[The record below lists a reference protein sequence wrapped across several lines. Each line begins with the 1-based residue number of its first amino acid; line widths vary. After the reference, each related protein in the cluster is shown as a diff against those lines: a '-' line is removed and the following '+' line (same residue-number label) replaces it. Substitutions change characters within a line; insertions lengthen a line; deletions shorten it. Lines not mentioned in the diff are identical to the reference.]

1 MMEATS
7 PMPERPDFD
16 ETIQQLK
23 DALTVTAAMSLRIES
38 RTQEHDQWLEEH
50 ERRMGRVE
58 RNLDRL
64 AEMQPATE
72 EKLQKLIDSL
82 REGRNGKG

>member
-1 MMEATS
+1 MMTT
-7 PMPERPDFD
+7 RPP
-16 ETIQQLK
+16 QRA
-23 DALTVTAAMSLRIES
+23 ALTVTAAMSLRIES
-38 RTQEHDQWLEEH
+38 RTQEHDRWLEEH